1 MGLCYFECTM
11 TTPAPQRQLSLVQTA
26 SLIVGTVIGSGV
38 FLSLPIV
45 ARIGGT
51 PLLSVLIWFLGGV
64 LWIPQILILAEM
76 GSAYPIQGGAYYYLN
91 KAGSP
96 FLAFLYTWTAFLTSD
111 TPTLTIIALGAMSA
125 LTFFSPLFG
134 DWWIARLLAAALIIV
149 LSILHYRSV
158 RTGGNVQIVLT
169 IAKLTPLLLIVIIG
183 FFFFGSGNIARPSA
197 EAVNGSLFA
206 VITAGI
212 SSTLWSYAGFT
223 NILYMA
229 GEVKRP
235 ERTLPV
241 ALIGSL
247 VFVMIAY
254 TLISLC
260 TSAIVPF
267 DDLVGAKGDFINPFR
282 YLGMEAALAG
292 GIFAVAAF
300 VSMVGVL
307 NASIMVQPRLE
318 YAIARDGLFF
328 SIFGH
333 LHPKFLTPDYSIL
346 IQSGLAIALFLLG
359 NIEDLMGYFTLSYAL
374 QNGLVYGAIF
384 FLRRR
389 PDYAPSYRSPWW
401 GFMAVLSI
409 VSQVYVAI
417 GTFLAYPTG
426 GILASLG
433 LILSGMPVYFYYAH
447 RRHKVREFS

>member
-1 MGLCYFECTM
+1 
-11 TTPAPQRQLSLVQTA
+11 
-26 SLIVGTVIGSGV
+26 
-38 FLSLPIV
+38 
-45 ARIGGT
+45 
-51 PLLSVLIWFLGGV
+51 
-64 LWIPQILILAEM
+64 
-76 GSAYPIQGGAYYYLN
+76 
-91 KAGSP
+91 
-96 FLAFLYTWTAFLTSD
+96 
-111 TPTLTIIALGAMSA
+111 
-125 LTFFSPLFG
+125 
-134 DWWIARLLAAALIIV
+134 
-149 LSILHYRSV
+149 
-158 RTGGNVQIVLT
+158 
-169 IAKLTPLLLIVIIG
+169 
-183 FFFFGSGNIARPSA
+183 
-197 EAVNGSLFA
+197 
-206 VITAGI
+206 
-212 SSTLWSYAGFT
+212 
-223 NILYMA
+223 
-229 GEVKRP
+229 
-235 ERTLPV
+235 
-241 ALIGSL
+241 
-247 VFVMIAY
+247 MIAY

-447 RRHKVREFS
+447 RRHTVREFS

>member
-1 MGLCYFECTM
+1 MNA
-11 TTPAPQRQLSLVQTA
+11 PAPLRQLSLVQTA
-26 SLIVGTVIGSGV
+26 SLVIGTVIGSGV

-51 PLLSVLIWFLGGV
+51 PLMTVLIWFLGGV
-64 LWIPQILILAEM
+64 VWIPQILILAEM
-76 GSAYPIQGGAYYYLN
+76 GTAYPIQGGAYYYLN

-111 TPTLTIIALGAMSA
+111 TPTLTIVGLGAISA
-125 LTFFSPLFG
+125 LTFFTPLFG
-134 DWWIARLLAAALIIV
+134 DVLWARVLASVLILGLSLLHV
-149 LSILHYRSV
+149 RSV

-169 IAKLTPLLLIVIIG
+169 IAKLTPLMSIVIIG
-183 FFFFGSGNIARPSA
+183 FFYFGSGHLVGGTPSVGA
-197 EAVNGSLFA
+197 GATFA

-235 ERTLPV
+235 ERTLPI

-247 VFVMIAY
+247 VFVMVAY

-267 DDLVGAKGDFINPFR
+267 SQLIGAEGGFINPFA
-282 YLGMEAALAG
+282 YLGVASKVAG
-292 GIFAVAAF
+292 TIFAIAAF
-300 VSMVGVL
+300 ISMIGAL
-307 NASIMVQPRLE
+307 NASIMAQPRLE

-328 SIFGH
+328 RVFGH
-333 LHPKFLTPDYSIL
+333 LHPKYLTPDYSIM
-346 IQSGLAIALFLLG
+346 IQSALGIVLFLLG
-359 NIEDLMGYFTLSYAL
+359 DIDNMMGYFTLSYAL
-374 QNGLVYGAIF
+374 QNTLVYGAIF

-389 PDYAPSYRSPWW
+389 PDYQPTYRAPWW
-401 GFMAVLSI
+401 GVMAGLSI
-409 VSQVYVAI
+409 LIQMYVSV
-417 GTFLAYPTG
+417 GTFMAYPTA
-426 GILASLG
+426 GILASLA
-433 LILSGMPVYFYYAH
+433 LILSGLPIYMYYAY
-447 RRHKVREFS
+447 RRRTQGELP